1 MVLLELILQDAN
13 MCFGCS
19 LANPIGLKLRFVLE
33 NDICRATFLPEARHQ
48 GWNGFMHGGLISTL
62 LDEAMG
68 QWLWLNKIN
77 CMTAEMTT
85 RFRRGVAIGE
95 QLTVEAWCEGQ
106 RGRIYE
112 LSGRLLLS
120 DGTVAAKAEARFLRV
135 NIKT

>member
-1 MVLLELILQDAN
+1 MLEFNLQDAN

-19 LANPIGLKLRFVLE
+19 LENPIGLKLKFALE
-33 NDICRATFLPEARHQ
+33 DDICRATFLPEAKHQ
-48 GWNGFMHGGLISTL
+48 GWNGFMHGGLITTL

-68 QWLWLNKIN
+68 QWLWLNKIH

-85 RFRRGVAIGE
+85 RFSRGVAIGE

-112 LSGRLLLS
+112 LSARLLLS
-120 DGTVAAKAEARFLRV
+120 DGTVAARAGARFLRV
-135 NIKT
+135 SIKT